1 MRGRWVLIGLLSL
14 LLVFVL
20 GLASV
25 LALGTD
31 RSVPVT
37 LAAFLPIMGE
47 ATPNE
52 GQDPQLIHDTP
63 PLTVVY
69 ANSLFGYRFE
79 YPVVWYAL
87 FDGAP
92 RRVVLST
99 LDPASHTRDE
109 MREQGCLIEI
119 AELERPAGMSLTEV
133 RAQMPR
139 AFHGAEP
146 YDLAGAAGL
155 RVLRT
160 GEEQGFDS
168 DWIFVEHGGY
178 ILFISA
184 EYGGEACEI
193 GLLAWE
199 RLLGTWAWI
208 ENAG

>member
-1 MRGRWVLIGLLSL
+1 MRGRWVLVGLLSL

-25 LALGTD
+25 LALGVD

-37 LAAFLPIMGE
+37 LAAFLPIIGE

-52 GQDPQLIHDTP
+52 GQGPQPARNTA
-63 PLTVVY
+63 PLAVVY
-69 ANSLFGYRFE
+69 ENSLFGYRFE
-79 YPVVWYAL
+79 YPDVWHAL
-87 FDGAP
+87 LDGAP
-92 RRVVLST
+92 QRVALST

-109 MREQGCLIEI
+109 MRDRGCLMEI
-119 AELERPAGMSLTEV
+119 AELERPAGISLAEV
-133 RAQMPR
+133 RAQMPK

-146 YDLAGAAGL
+146 YALAGAAGL

-160 GEEQGFDS
+160 GEEQGLKS
-168 DWIFVEHGGY
+168 DWIFIEHGGY

-184 EYGGEACEI
+184 EYGGEDCDI
-193 GLLAWE
+193 GLPAWE
-199 RLLGTWAWI
+199 RLLDTWEWT